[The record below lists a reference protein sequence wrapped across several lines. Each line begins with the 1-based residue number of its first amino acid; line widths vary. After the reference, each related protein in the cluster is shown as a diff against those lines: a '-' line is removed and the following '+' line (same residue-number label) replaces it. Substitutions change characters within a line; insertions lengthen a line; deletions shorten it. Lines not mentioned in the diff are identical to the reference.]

1 MKHYF
6 EEKLDVVSEIIS
18 GKGLERVCRER
29 HLDRHMVHS
38 WVLRYNTFG
47 EEGLRQ
53 STKGY
58 YYSPS
63 EKERIILEHV
73 QNRVSL
79 SLLCLRYGLARSTII
94 SWMRKVRSG
103 GSLYDVKRRGR
114 PPKDP
119 MARPKKKEPQTELEK
134 LQAENLRLRAENAL
148 LKKVKALV
156 EEQQARARLNGQ
168 KPSTD

>member
-6 EEKLDVVSEIIS
+6 EEKLDVVSEIVS
-18 GKGLERVCRER
+18 GKSLETVCRER
-29 HLDRHMVHS
+29 HLDKHMVRS

-47 EEGLRQ
+47 EEGLCK

-58 YYSPS
+58 YYSPE

-79 SLLCLRYGLARSTII
+79 PLLCLRYDLTRSTIQ

-119 MARPKKKEPQTELEK
+119 MARPKKREPQTELEK
-134 LQAENLRLRAENAL
+134 LKAENLRLRAENAL

-168 KPSTD
+168 KPSTN